1 MDTIRENI
9 ANNIRKFRTTK
20 GLNVDEVG
28 AVVGKSGKTVSAWEV
43 GRGQPDAD
51 TLIKLCRLFNVDIAD
66 FYGHESGPLP
76 LSDSERSLVTTFRAI
91 DENGRKALLA
101 AANGI
106 AEAFP
111 ATRKE

>member
-1 MDTIRENI
+1 MGTIRENI

-28 AVVGKSGKTVSAWEV
+28 SVVGKSGKTVSAWEV

-76 LSDSERSLVTTFRAI
+76 LSDSERSLVTAFRSL

-101 AANGI
+101 AAKGLV
-106 AEAFP
+106 EAFP
-111 ATRKE
+111 LEKE